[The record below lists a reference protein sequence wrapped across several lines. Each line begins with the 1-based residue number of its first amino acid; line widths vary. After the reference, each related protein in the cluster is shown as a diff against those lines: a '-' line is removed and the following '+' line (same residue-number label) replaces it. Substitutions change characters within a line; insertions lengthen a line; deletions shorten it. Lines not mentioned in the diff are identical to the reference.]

1 MFYAMRERVKGYM
14 QSTISDVV
22 DTKYMQ
28 LIDGFYYKKR
38 YIALKGAE
46 AEEFY
51 NKLAN
56 VDKKVDETK

>member
-1 MFYAMRERVKGYM
+1 
-14 QSTISDVV
+14 
-22 DTKYMQ
+22 MQ

-56 VDKKVDETK
+56 VDKKVEETK